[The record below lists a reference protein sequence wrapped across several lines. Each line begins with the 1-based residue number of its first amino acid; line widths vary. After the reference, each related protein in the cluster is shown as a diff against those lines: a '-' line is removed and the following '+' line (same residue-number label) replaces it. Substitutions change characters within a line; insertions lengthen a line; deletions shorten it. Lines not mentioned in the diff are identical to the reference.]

1 MTFLWPVMLGS
12 LLLLPALI
20 ALYLRVQRRRRALAA
35 RYGGFGLAQAAGAG
49 PGARRYLPPAFFLL
63 ALLLLGVSLARPQA
77 TLSLP
82 RLEGT
87 VVLVFDVSASMAAAD
102 VEPTRLEAARAAAR
116 ELVRRQ
122 PATALVGV
130 VAFSDGGLA
139 VQAPTRD
146 QNAIL
151 AAIERLSPQRGTSVG
166 EGLLAALSTI
176 AAAGERGAA
185 VSVDTATA
193 TPAPLPQG
201 AYAPAAIVLLSD
213 GENNAQPDP
222 LEVAAAA
229 AQRGVRIYTVG
240 VGSAAG
246 ATLQLDGFSVNSRL
260 DEGAL
265 RQLAQLTGGAYYSSQ
280 DSAGLRGIY
289 DEVSAQLVA
298 RSEPTEVTALFAGAG
313 LFLLL
318 AGGLCSFLWFNR
330 LA

>member
-1 MTFLWPVMLGS
+1 MSFIWPAMLGS
-12 LLLLPALI
+12 LLLLAPLV
-20 ALYLRVQRRRRALAA
+20 ALYLRTQGRRRALAA
-35 RYGGFGLAQAAGAG
+35 RYGGFGLAQTAGAG
-49 PGARRYLPPAFFLL
+49 PGPRRYIPPALSL
-63 ALLLLGVSLARPQA
+63 IALLLLGVALARPQA
-77 TLSLP
+77 IVSLP

-87 VVLVFDVSASMAAAD
+87 LVLVVDVSASMAADD
-102 VEPTRLEAARAAAR
+102 VEPTRLEAARAVAR

-146 QNAIL
+146 QPAIL

-166 EGLLAALSTI
+166 EGIMAALNSI
-176 AAAGERGAA
+176 AAAGGEGPAG
-185 VSVDTATA
+185 TADGP
-193 TPAPLPQG
+193 TPTPLPRG
-201 AYAPAAIVLLSD
+201 TYAPAAIVLLSD

-222 LEVAAAA
+222 LAA
-229 AQRGVRIYTVG
+229 AQAAAERGVRIYTVG

-246 ATLQLDGFSVNSRL
+246 TTLQLDGFSVHSRL
-260 DEGAL
+260 EEEAL
-265 RQLAQLTGGAYYSSQ
+265 RQIAQLTGGAYYGPQ

-289 DEVSAQLVA
+289 DEVAARLVA
-298 RSEPTEVTALFAGAG
+298 RPEATEVTALFVGAG
-313 LFLLL
+313 LLLLL